1 MLDSEFTNLFFN
13 IILSQTLNIVITTLS
28 KYILGNMTEL
38 VKDKLS
44 DYDFVNKFIGNKKN
58 YKVIKAYYDINTH
71 QSMIPSLYLKI
82 ADYLKKKN
90 IYKDFKFNGK
100 QIKSII
106 EDKEIV
112 VNSVINIRVK
122 NTLHNEKDIESV
134 IEIYTLVNNF
144 DINKF
149 YSKL

>member
-1 MLDSEFTNLFFN
+1 MIDSEFTSLFFN
-13 IILSQTLNIVITTLS
+13 IILSQTLNIVITALS

-38 VKDKLS
+38 IKDKLS
-44 DYDFVNKFIGNKKN
+44 DYDFVNKFIGHKKN
-58 YKVIKAYYDINTH
+58 YKVIKAYYDINSN
-71 QSMIPSLYLKI
+71 QSMIPSFYLKI
-82 ADYLKKKN
+82 SDYLKKKN

-100 QIKSII
+100 RIRSII
-106 EDKEIV
+106 EDKEII
-112 VNSVINIRVK
+112 VNSFIYIQVK

-134 IEIYTLVNNF
+134 LEIYTLINNF